1 MVCSAFNAD
10 FDGDQMAVHVPL
22 SAAAQKEAREKMLSV
37 NNILSPAHGDPMVS
51 PSQDIVLGLY
61 YLTVMRTDGKVK
73 GGGKVF
79 ANAEEAILAYDSGK
93 VDLQAPVTVRLSRNG
108 PREMLETTPGR
119 VIFNEMLRQFN
130 DGMPEDR
137 QVAYRNRAMDK
148 GGLREVVGECHRK
161 LGSKRTAEIV
171 DSMKRLGFR

>member
-61 YLTVMRTDGKVK
+61 YLTVMRTDGRVK

-79 ANAEEAILAYDSGK
+79 ANGEEARIAYESGK
-93 VDLQAPVTVRLSRNG
+93 VDLQAPVTVRLNVDGRTQ
-108 PREMLETTPGR
+108 MMETTAGR
-119 VIFNEMLRQFN
+119 VMFNEMLSQFN
-130 DGMPEDR
+130 KDMPPEK
-137 QVAYRNRAMDK
+137 QIMFRNKA
-148 GGLREVVGECHRK
+148 L
-161 LGSKRTAEIV
+161 
-171 DSMKRLGFR
+171 